1 MIGPEYGITLPGA
14 TIVCG
19 DSHTST
25 HGALASLAFGVGTS
39 DVEHVLATQCI
50 NVKKEKNFR
59 IRSIYIWILLIK
71 MQHTICS
78 VILARL
84 GSSRL
89 PHKAIKRFGDKT
101 VLDFILNRA
110 RNLDNWPNIIL
121 ATTDL
126 DEDDELEKI
135 AASHNIRT
143 YRGSVEDVAGRFIGA
158 ANIQGAKWINRVNGD
173 NVFFDYE
180 KINYASRLI
189 KKMPEIDLISNP
201 SAAKAPEKNG
211 AYADENQID
220 FARPGF
226 APILAITRSALSV
239 SK

>member
-1 MIGPEYGITLPGA
+1 
-14 TIVCG
+14 
-19 DSHTST
+19 
-25 HGALASLAFGVGTS
+25 
-39 DVEHVLATQCI
+39 
-50 NVKKEKNFR
+50 
-59 IRSIYIWILLIK
+59 

-101 VLDFILNRA
+101 ILDFILNRA

-135 AASHNIRT
+135 AASHNIGT

-180 KINYASRLI
+180 KINYASKLI
-189 KKMPEIDLISNP
+189 KKMPEIDLISNVNK
-201 SAAKAPEKNG
+201 SH
-211 AYADENQID
+211 I
-220 FARPGF
+220 PGF
-226 APILAITRSALSV
+226 SVELVSYASINDAYKKMNLFQKEHVTKFFYQNLNEYNIHWLSNEEKLSALAIDTKEDYNKALALLDSPYRFNHSTAV
-239 SK
+239 SQISKLRALV